1 MYYIK
6 FISEHRDDTC
16 RIYSEIGAAVEE
28 RTGGGLHMDLTKIL
42 AELEREVY
50 NMNYLRADVLKEYL
64 KILNSYSV
72 DELYRSSKY
81 DRLSIERIVNYW
93 KGIE

>member
-1 MYYIK
+1 
-6 FISEHRDDTC
+6 
-16 RIYSEIGAAVEE
+16 
-28 RTGGGLHMDLTKIL
+28 MDFTKVL

-50 NMNYLRADVLKEYL
+50 NKNYLKAIVLKEYL

-72 DELYRSSKY
+72 DELEQFSKY
-81 DRLSIERIVNYW
+81 SREDIRKIANYW

>member
-1 MYYIK
+1 
-6 FISEHRDDTC
+6 
-16 RIYSEIGAAVEE
+16 
-28 RTGGGLHMDLTKIL
+28 MDFTKLL

-50 NMNYLRADVLKEYL
+50 NKNYLKAIVLKEYL

-72 DELYRSSKY
+72 DELEQNSKY
-81 DRLSIERIVNYW
+81 CREDICKIANYW